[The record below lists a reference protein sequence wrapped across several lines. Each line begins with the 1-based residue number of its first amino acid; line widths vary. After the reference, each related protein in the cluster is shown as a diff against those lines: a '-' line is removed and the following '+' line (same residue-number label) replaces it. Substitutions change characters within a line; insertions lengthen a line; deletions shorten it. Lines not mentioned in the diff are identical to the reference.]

1 MALAGGW
8 NDQSE
13 LSQEQWELVV
23 SLKEAVEAHL
33 GQEFEH
39 FVPVKI
45 RQQVVAGMNY
55 WVKVQHEESSYVHV
69 KIFKPL
75 PHTGAP
81 AEVKEVHAGMTLED
95 EL

>member
-13 LSQEQWELVV
+13 LSEDQFTLVV
-23 SLKEAVEAHL
+23 SLKEAVEASA
-33 GQEFEH
+33 GQAFEH

-55 WVKVQHEESSYVHV
+55 WVKVQVGESAYVHT

-81 AEVKEVHAGMTLED
+81 AEVKEVHVGKSLED